1 MPNES
6 QQSISDIISDFASTF
21 EKYSDKIFR
30 HLYFRMR
37 DREKALDLMQETF
50 TKTFLYVKDGV
61 KVENIQAFLYRVAHN
76 LMIDEFKKSNKQKT
90 VSLEAMAEEGITP
103 GEDKSHEM
111 KQKIDV
117 EAMLSQLDKIP
128 AQYRTVIV
136 MRYIDD
142 LSLPEIAEA
151 LQESE
156 NSIRVKLH
164 RSLKKLRKVLK
175 NFE

>member
-1 MPNES
+1 MNES
-6 QQSISDIISDFASTF
+6 QQAILDDFVKTYDRF
-21 EKYSDKIFR
+21 SDKIFR

-50 TKTFLYVKDGV
+50 TKTFLYIKDGV
-61 KVENIQAFLYRVAHN
+61 QVENIQAFLYRVAHN
-76 LMIDEFKKSNKQKT
+76 LMIDEFKKSNRQKV
-90 VSLEAMAEEGITP
+90 VSLEAMAEDGITP
-103 GEDKSHEM
+103 GEDHSTEM

-117 EAMLSQLDKIP
+117 EAMMTKLDELP
-128 AQYRTVIV
+128 PQYREVIV
-136 MRYIDD
+136 MRYVDQ
-142 LSLPEIAEA
+142 LELKEIAEA

-175 NFE
+175 NYG